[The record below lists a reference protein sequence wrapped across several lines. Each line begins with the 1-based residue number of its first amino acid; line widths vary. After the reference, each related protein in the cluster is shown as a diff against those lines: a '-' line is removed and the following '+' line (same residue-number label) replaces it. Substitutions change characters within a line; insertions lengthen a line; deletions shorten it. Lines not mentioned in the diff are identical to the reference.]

1 MTDRVTIVAEPR
13 SQLRK
18 QTKRLRREGLVPGVV
33 YGQRDALHVQMA
45 VNELRK
51 ALRKVG
57 TTHLADLDVAGD
69 MRTVLV
75 REIQQHPTRG
85 DLIHID
91 FYEVNMLETLTSEA
105 ELVAIG
111 EAGPTKQGLG
121 APVLVLRSVE
131 IECRPDALISELMVD
146 FSLIRTPD
154 DVIYVKDLVAPPGV
168 EILTDPESVV
178 TSFQYA
184 QIEEEEGDEYAPAAD
199 AVEVIGR
206 GKKEDEFDD

>member
-1 MTDRVTIVAEPR
+1 MNDRVTIVAEPR
-13 SQLRK
+13 SQVRK
-18 QTKRLRREGLVPGVV
+18 KTKKLRREGFVPGVV
-33 YGQRDALHVQMA
+33 YGQRDPLHVQMEA
-45 VNELRK
+45 NELRK

-75 REIQQHPTRG
+75 REIQQHATRG
-85 DLIHID
+85 DLVHID

-105 ELVAIG
+105 ELVATG
-111 EAGPTKQGLG
+111 EAKPTKAGLG
-121 APVLVLRSVE
+121 VPVLVLRSVE

-146 FSLIRTPD
+146 FGLIQTPD
-154 DVIYVKDLVAPPGV
+154 DVIYVKDLTPPPGV
-168 EILTDPESVV
+168 EILTDPEMAV

-184 QIEEEEGDEYAPAAD
+184 QTGDEEGDDYALSAD

-206 GKKEDEFDD
+206 AKKEDEFKD